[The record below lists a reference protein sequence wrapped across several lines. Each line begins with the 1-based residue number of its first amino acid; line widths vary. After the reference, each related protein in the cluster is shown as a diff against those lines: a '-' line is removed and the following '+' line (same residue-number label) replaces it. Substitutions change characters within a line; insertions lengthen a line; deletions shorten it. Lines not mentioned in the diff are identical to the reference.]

1 MEEWVNVIVFHFRRG
16 NDLLANCVDL
26 EHILLHTI
34 NSELLSFI
42 LLFTNPSG
50 SALKPFSF
58 PRYGRTPVSM
68 EGLLYEIVTDMK
80 INNSLTMK
88 NKQLR
93 AKLKKV
99 RKLKPCT
106 PSRDSRTTKKRP
118 KLTKGP
124 SAIKTKTSC

>member
-1 MEEWVNVIVFHFRRG
+1 MGDIASLNPPFAVVIMEEWVKVIVFPFRRG

-26 EHILLHTI
+26 EHILIHTGNTM

-50 SALKPFSF
+50 SALKPSSF
-58 PRYGRTPVSM
+58 PSHGGTPVSM

-88 NKQLR
+88 NKQL
-93 AKLKKV
+93 
-99 RKLKPCT
+99 
-106 PSRDSRTTKKRP
+106 
-118 KLTKGP
+118 
-124 SAIKTKTSC
+124 

>member
-1 MEEWVNVIVFHFRRG
+1 MGDIASLNPPFVVVITEEWANVIVFPFRRG

-26 EHILLHTI
+26 EHILLHTM

-58 PRYGRTPVSM
+58 PRYGGTPVSM
-68 EGLLYEIVTDMK
+68 EGLLYEIVTDTK

-99 RKLKPCT
+99 RKTLAQAMH
-106 PSRDSRTTKKRP
+106 SQ
-118 KLTKGP
+118 
-124 SAIKTKTSC
+124 